1 MMKVAYTGWT
11 WITSHE
17 PEAAKHL
24 LEQSFREC
32 KFLGYDYV
40 ENFAFI
46 RDYYAE
52 DPQELVQ
59 LAKDCGVNLCNLYG
73 HFTFDVEKSLE
84 TAKQQIDF
92 LAEIGGKWYNCQNGG
107 FGDDGHS
114 ERPTNPEMVDK
125 MCEITNRLGEYAKE
139 KGITV
144 CFHPHYGT
152 CVFSQSYIDYF
163 AAHTNPEYV
172 SFCLDTA
179 HTTLAGI
186 CPVELIHQYGSRIAY
201 MHLKDVDTYALS
213 KAEGPQKMGSFRAL
227 GHGTVNFPAVK
238 AALEEEGFDGV
249 LCVELDR
256 PEVCNFHSAE
266 VSRIY
271 IRDVLGL

>member
-1 MMKVAYTGWT
+1 MKVAYTGWT
-11 WITSHE
+11 WINGRD
-17 PEAAKHL
+17 PEVGKRQLA
-24 LEQSFREC
+24 QSFREC

-46 RDYYAE
+46 RDFYQE
-52 DPQELVQ
+52 NPQELVD
-59 LAKDCGVNLCNLYG
+59 LAKENNVTLVNLYG
-73 HFTFDVEKSLE
+73 HFTFDVEQALDI
-84 TAKQQIDF
+84 AKKQVEF
-92 LAEIGGKWYNCQNGG
+92 LAAVGGKWYNCQNAG
-107 FGDDGHS
+107 FGDDGEP
-114 ERPTNPEMVDK
+114 ERPTNPEMIDK
-125 MCEITNRLGEYAKE
+125 MCYVANTLGEYAKSL
-139 KGITV
+139 GVTV

-152 CVFSQSYIDYF
+152 CVFSQEDIDYF
-163 AAHTNPEYV
+163 AEHTNPEYV
-172 SFCLDTA
+172 SFCFDTA

-186 CPVELIHQYGSRIAY
+186 NPVDLIHKYGSRIAY

-213 KAEGPQKMGSFRAL
+213 KAEGRAKMASFRAL

-238 AALEEEGFDGV
+238 AALEEVGYDGV

>member
-1 MMKVAYTGWT
+1 MKAAYTGWT
-11 WITSHE
+11 WIHGDEET
-17 PEAAKHL
+17 AKRQ
-24 LEQSFREC
+24 LEQSFKDC
-32 KFLGYDYV
+32 KFLGYDTV

-46 RDYYAE
+46 ADYYP

-59 LAKDCGVNLCNLYG
+59 LTKDCGVELVNLYG
-73 HFTFDVEKSLE
+73 HFDFDVEASLE
-84 TAKQQIDF
+84 RSKKQVDF
-92 LAEIGGKWYNCQNGG
+92 LAAIGGKWYNCQNGG
-107 FGDDGHS
+107 FGDDGPS
-114 ERPTNPEMVDK
+114 ERPTNPEMLDK
-125 MCEITNRLGEYAKE
+125 TCEIANRLGQYAKE

-152 CVFSQSYIDYF
+152 CVFSQSDIDYF
-163 AAHTNPEYV
+163 ATHTNPEYV

-186 CPVELIHQYGSRIAY
+186 DPAALIRQYGGRIAY

-213 KAEGPQKMGSFRAL
+213 KAEGPAKMGTFRAL

-238 AALEEEGFDGV
+238 AALEEVGFDGV

-271 IRDVLGL
+271 LRDVLGI

>member
-1 MMKVAYTGWT
+1 MKVCYTGWT
-11 WITSHE
+11 WITNHE
-17 PEAAKHL
+17 PEHAKKL

-32 KFLGYDYV
+32 KYLGYDYV

-46 RDYYAE
+46 RDYYKD

-59 LAKDCGVNLCNLYG
+59 LTKDCGVNLVNLYG
-73 HFTFDVEKSLE
+73 HFDFDVEASLKRGME
-84 TAKQQIDF
+84 QVDF
-92 LAEIGGKWYNCQNGG
+92 LAAIGGKWYNCQNGG
-107 FGDDGHS
+107 FGDDGPS
-114 ERPTNPEMVDK
+114 ERPTNPEMLDK
-125 MCEITNRLGEYAKE
+125 TCEIANRLGEYAKT
-139 KGITV
+139 KGVTV

-152 CVFSQSYIDYF
+152 CVFSQSDIDYF
-163 AAHTNPEYV
+163 AEHTNPEYV

-186 CPVELIHQYGSRIAY
+186 DPVDLIHQYGSRIAF

-213 KAEGPQKMGSFRAL
+213 KAEGPTKMQSFRAL

-238 AALEEEGFDGV
+238 AALEEEGYDGV

-256 PEVCNFHSAE
+256 PEVSNYHSAE
-266 VSRIY
+266 VSRTY
-271 IRDVLGL
+271 IKDVLKL

>member
-11 WITSHE
+11 WVNSRE
-17 PEAAKHL
+17 PEVGKRQ
-24 LEQSFREC
+24 LEASFREC

-46 RDYYAE
+46 RDFFE
-52 DPQELVQ
+52 DPQELVNMIK
-59 LAKDCGVNLCNLYG
+59 ANNVNLVNLYG
-73 HFTFDVEKSLE
+73 HFSFDVEKE
-84 TAKQQIDF
+84 IDTAKKQVEF
-92 LAEIGGKWYNCQNGG
+92 LAAVGGKWYNCQNAG
-107 FGDDGHS
+107 FGDDGPT
-114 ERPTNPEMVDK
+114 ERPTNPEMIDK
-125 MCEITNRLGEYAKE
+125 MCYVANTVGEYAKSL
-139 KGITV
+139 GVTL

-152 CVFSQSYIDYF
+152 CVFSQSDIDYF
-163 AAHTNPEYV
+163 AAHTNPDYV
-172 SFCLDTA
+172 SFCIDTA
-179 HTTLAGI
+179 HTTLAGMD
-186 CPVELIHQYGSRIAY
+186 PVKLIAQLGSRIAY
-201 MHLKDVDTYALS
+201 MHMKDVDTYALS
-213 KAEGPQKMGSFRAL
+213 KAEGRAKMASFRAL

-238 AALEEEGFDGV
+238 AALEEVGYDGV

>member
-73 HFTFDVEKSLE
+73 HLTFDVEKSLE

-107 FGDDGHS
+107 FGDDGPS

-152 CVFSQSYIDYF
+152 CVFSQSDIDYF

>member
-1 MMKVAYTGWT
+1 MKAAYTGWT
-11 WITSHE
+11 WIHGDEET
-17 PEAAKHL
+17 AKRQ
-24 LEQSFREC
+24 LEQSFKDC
-32 KFLGYDYV
+32 KFLGYDTV

-46 RDYYAE
+46 ADYYP

-59 LAKDCGVNLCNLYG
+59 LTKDCGVELVNLYG
-73 HFTFDVEKSLE
+73 HFDFDVEASLE
-84 TAKQQIDF
+84 RSKKQVDF
-92 LAEIGGKWYNCQNGG
+92 LAAIGGKWYNCQNGG
-107 FGDDGHS
+107 FGDDGPS
-114 ERPTNPEMVDK
+114 ERPTNPEMLDK
-125 MCEITNRLGEYAKE
+125 TCEIANRLGQYAKE

-152 CVFSQSYIDYF
+152 CVFSQSDIDYF

-186 CPVELIHQYGSRIAY
+186 DPAALIRQYGGRIAY
-201 MHLKDVDTYALS
+201 MHLKDVDTYVLS
-213 KAEGPQKMGSFRAL
+213 KAEGPAKMGTFRAL

-238 AALEEEGFDGV
+238 AALEEVGFDGV

-271 IRDVLGL
+271 LRDVLGI

>member
-11 WITSHE
+11 WVNSRE
-17 PEAAKHL
+17 PEVGKRQ
-24 LEQSFREC
+24 LEASFREC

-46 RDYYAE
+46 RDFFE
-52 DPQELVQ
+52 DPQELVNMIK
-59 LAKDCGVNLCNLYG
+59 ANNVNLVNLYG
-73 HFTFDVEKSLE
+73 HFSFDVEKE
-84 TAKQQIDF
+84 IDTAKKQVEF
-92 LAEIGGKWYNCQNGG
+92 LAAVGGKWYNCQNAG
-107 FGDDGHS
+107 FGDDGPT
-114 ERPTNPEMVDK
+114 ERPTNPEMIDK
-125 MCEITNRLGEYAKE
+125 MCYVANTVGEYAKSL
-139 KGITV
+139 GVTL

-152 CVFSQSYIDYF
+152 CVFSQSDIDYF
-163 AAHTNPEYV
+163 AEHTNPDYV
-172 SFCLDTA
+172 SFCIDTA
-179 HTTLAGI
+179 HTTLAGMD
-186 CPVELIHQYGSRIAY
+186 PVKLIAQLGSRIAY

-213 KAEGPQKMGSFRAL
+213 KAEGRAKMASFRAL

-238 AALEEEGFDGV
+238 AALEEVGYDGV

>member
-11 WITSHE
+11 WVNSQD
-17 PEAAKHL
+17 PETARRQV
-24 LEQSFREC
+24 EQSFREC

-46 RDYYAE
+46 RDYYVE
-52 DPQELVQ
+52 DPQVLVK
-59 LAKDCGVNLCNLYG
+59 LAADCGVNLVNLYG
-73 HFTFDVEKSLE
+73 HFTFDIENAIKVGKE
-84 TAKQQIDF
+84 QIDF
-92 LAEIGGKWYNCQNGG
+92 LAEVGGKWYNCQNSG
-107 FGDDGHS
+107 FGDDGPT
-114 ERPTNPEMVDK
+114 ERPTNPEMIDK
-125 MCEITNRLGEYAKE
+125 MCTVANELGRYGKE
-139 KGITV
+139 KGVTL

-152 CVFSQSYIDYF
+152 CVFSQSDIDYF
-163 AAHTNPEYV
+163 AEHTNPDYV
-172 SFCLDTA
+172 SFCFDTA
-179 HTTLAGI
+179 HTTLAGMN
-186 CPVELIHQYGSRIAY
+186 PVDLIHQYGSRIGY
-201 MHLKDVDTYALS
+201 IHLKDVDTFALS
-213 KAEGPQKMGSFRAL
+213 KAEGPAKMASFRAL

-238 AALEEEGFDGV
+238 AALEEEGYDGV

>member
-1 MMKVAYTGWT
+1 MKVCYTGWT
-11 WITSHE
+11 WMTNRD
-17 PEAAKHL
+17 PEAAKKL

-32 KFLGYDYV
+32 KFLGYDLV

-46 RDYYAE
+46 RDYYAD
-52 DPQELVQ
+52 DPSALKK
-59 LAKDCGVNLCNLYG
+59 LADDCGVELVNLYG
-73 HFTFDVEKSLE
+73 HFTFDIEESLE
-84 TAKQQIDF
+84 IAKQQIDF
-92 LAEIGGKWYNCQNGG
+92 LAAIGGKWYNCQNGG
-107 FGDDGHS
+107 FGDGGPS
-114 ERPTNPEMVDK
+114 ERPTNPEMIDK
-125 MCEITNRLGEYAKE
+125 MCAITNELGAYAKE
-139 KGITV
+139 RGVTV

-152 CVFSQSYIDYF
+152 CVFSQSDIDYF
-163 AAHTNPEYV
+163 AAHTNPDAV
-172 SFCLDTA
+172 SFCFDTA

-186 CPVELIHQYGSRIAY
+186 DPAAIIRQYGDRIAF

-213 KAEGPQKMGSFRAL
+213 KAEGSAKMASFRAL

-238 AALEEEGFDGV
+238 AALEEVGYDGV

-271 IRDVLGL
+271 LRDVLGL

>member
-107 FGDDGHS
+107 FGDDGPS

-152 CVFSQSYIDYF
+152 CVFSQSDIDYF

-186 CPVELIHQYGSRIAY
+186 CPVELIHQYASRIAY